1 MYARALRCLARREY
15 SRHELENKLSCHEQ
29 SPDDEL
35 KRVLDRLEQQKL
47 LSDERA
53 VEQILHARS
62 RKYGSK
68 RIRYELQMKGIAD
81 HLIEAALGE
90 GEFKQMELSSART
103 LWCKKFGVAPST
115 LEERGKQIRYLSG
128 KGFSSEV
135 ISKVLSDARE
145 AEN

>member
-1 MYARALRCLARREY
+1 MYARALKCLAQREY
-15 SRHELENKLSCHEQ
+15 SRHELEKKLSCHEQ
-29 SPDDEL
+29 LSDEL
-35 KRVLDRLEQQKL
+35 KSVLDRLEQQKL

-90 GEFKQMELSSART
+90 FEQTEFSSARA

-115 LEERGKQIRYLSG
+115 PAERGKQIRYLAG

-145 AEN
+145 TEN

>member
-1 MYARALRCLARREY
+1 MSLYARALKCLARREY
-15 SRHELENKLSCHEQ
+15 SRHELEKKLSCHVQ
-29 SPDDEL
+29 SSDEL
-35 KRVLDRLEQQKL
+35 KSILDRLEQQKL

-53 VEQILHARS
+53 VEQILSTRG

-90 GEFKQMELSSART
+90 FEQTEFSSAHA

-115 LEERGKQIRYLSG
+115 SEERGKQIRYLAG
-128 KGFSSEV
+128 KGFSSAV

>member
-1 MYARALRCLARREY
+1 MSLYARALECLARREY
-15 SRHELENKLSCHEQ
+15 SRHELEKKLSCHEQ
-29 SPDDEL
+29 SFNEL
-35 KRVLDRLEQQKL
+35 KNVLDRLEQQKL

-53 VEQILHARS
+53 VEQVLHARS

-90 GEFKQMELSSART
+90 FKQTEFSSAHA

-115 LEERGKQIRYLSG
+115 PEERGKQICYLAG